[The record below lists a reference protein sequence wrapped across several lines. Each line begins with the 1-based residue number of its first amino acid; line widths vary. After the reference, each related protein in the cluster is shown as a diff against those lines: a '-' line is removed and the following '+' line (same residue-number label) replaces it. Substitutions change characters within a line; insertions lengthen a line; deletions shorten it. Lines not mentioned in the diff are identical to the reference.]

1 MPAILALLLVVSA
14 GGSSLAEA
22 ADRRASS
29 VAGKLIREY
38 GGNWSTTPQAVNNR
52 GEIAGYAVLF
62 AEEDEEDGE
71 WVAFIRSAA
80 GRYQPIANRGYVFDM
95 NEKSEVVGI
104 IFPADESGWLEGF
117 VWSRR
122 RGLQNLGSFL
132 PFSINARSD
141 MAGVCEPPSGLRQAC
156 LMRDGVVS
164 VIPDAD
170 EARGINRAGT
180 VVGTYGDNRAFRLS
194 PNWRF
199 TDIGRAV
206 AEDINNHGVIGGHRW
221 MEIPGRGERAVV
233 TAWTRRGVR
242 SPGDV
247 GLGLAISDHGW
258 MISIAWRVGDDGGEE
273 SYCFAWNS
281 TTNARVTLTSRTG
294 GFVLPEAINDH
305 GLIVGTA
312 DGRPIVWRL
321 RAKSGSRKDVDHD

>member
-1 MPAILALLLVVSA
+1 MPSVLALLLVVSA
-14 GGSSLAEA
+14 GGNSLAEA
-22 ADRRASS
+22 VDDRPSS
-29 VAGKLIREY
+29 VAGTAILEY
-38 GGNWSTTPQAVNNR
+38 GGNWYTQPQAVNNR
-52 GEIAGYAVLF
+52 GEIAGYALRF
-62 AEEDEEDGE
+62 NEENEEEG

-80 GRYQPIANRGYVFDM
+80 GHYQPIADRGHVFDM

-104 IFPADESGWLEGF
+104 IFPADESGWPEGF

-122 RGLQNLGSFL
+122 RGLQNLGSFM

-164 VIPDAD
+164 VIPDAG

-180 VVGTYGDNRAFRLS
+180 VVGTYGDNRAFQLS
-194 PNWRF
+194 PDWRF
-199 TDIGRAV
+199 ADIGRAV

-233 TAWTRRGVR
+233 SAWTTRGVR

-247 GLGLAISDHGW
+247 GLGLAINDRGW
-258 MISIAWRVGDDGGEE
+258 LISIAWRVGDDGSEE
-273 SYCFAWNS
+273 PYSFAWNS
-281 TTNARVTLTSRTG
+281 TTNARVALTSRTG
-294 GFVLPEAINDH
+294 GFVLPEAINDR
-305 GLIVGTA
+305 GLIVGTV
-312 DGRPIVWRL
+312 DGRPMVWRL
-321 RAKSGSRKDVDHD
+321 GGKRHSSEGENED

>member
-1 MPAILALLLVVSA
+1 MRAMLALLLVVSA
-14 GGSSLAEA
+14 GGSSSAEPA
-22 ADRRASS
+22 ERRASS
-29 VAGKLIREY
+29 LVGTEIREY
-38 GGNWSTTPQAVNNR
+38 RNSWYTVPQAVNNR
-52 GEIAGYAVLF
+52 GEISGYAVHL
-62 AEEDEEDGE
+62 DEEREE

-80 GRYQPIANRGYVFDM
+80 GRYQPIADRGYVFDM
-95 NEKSEVVGI
+95 NEKSEVVGV
-104 IFPADESGWLEGF
+104 IFPADDTGWLEGF

-122 RGLQNLGSFL
+122 RGLQNLGSFI

-141 MAGVCEPPSGLRQAC
+141 MAGVCEPPFGVRQAC
-156 LMRDGVVS
+156 LLRDGVVS
-164 VIPDAD
+164 VIPDAA

-194 PNWRF
+194 RNWQF

-206 AEDINNHGVIGGHRW
+206 AEDVNDRGVIGGHRW
-221 MEIPGRGERAVV
+221 KEIPDRGERAVV

-242 SPGDV
+242 SPGDI
-247 GLGLAISDHGW
+247 GLGLAINNRGW
-258 MISIAWRVGDDGGEE
+258 MISVAWRVGDDGSEE

-321 RAKSGSRKDVDHD
+321 RANHRLPQGRQ